1 MQLKKY
7 LFDHYKTQQMC
18 DISILENGGT
28 LKSVSECCKN
38 YKLCDKAAENYRHAL
53 EFIPECY
60 EAQKCVIKLLIVKCN
75 EVGFISESFTFN

>member
-18 DISILENGGT
+18 DISVLENGGT

-38 YKLCDKAAENYRHAL
+38 YKLCVKAAENYRH
-53 EFIPECY
+53 
-60 EAQKCVIKLLIVKCN
+60 
-75 EVGFISESFTFN
+75 